1 MNTALGI
8 GTAGIFTI
16 LIFLVYL
23 ALIGLTVYCL
33 ILFIKLAH
41 RGIKALDI
49 YINEKGR
56 HM

>member
-1 MNTALGI
+1 MDTATGIGVLGI
-8 GTAGIFTI
+8 FPI

-23 ALIGLTVYCL
+23 ALIGLSVYCL

-49 YINEKGR
+49 YIHEKGR
-56 HM
+56 